1 MSAEVER
8 AQRKRAAS
16 LDAYDLYLRALPNVY
31 AMTREGNEAAL
42 TLLAQALAIDPDYAV
57 AAGLASLC
65 CTLRVLQ
72 DWPTNPAEKQNGIEL
87 GNRAIAKGPNDP
99 DALATG
105 GYAIA
110 FLGDDPRAGLAA
122 IDRAIT
128 LNPNSALALTLAGW
142 ARAVLGEAAMAIA
155 MFERSMRLSPR
166 DPRAFITYTGLS
178 CAHLLQ
184 ERFEGAVLWAR
195 RALDEAPNY
204 VGPLR
209 FQAAALG
216 HLGRIDEAHAVTARL
231 RALAPNETITSFAA
245 WTQFRCS
252 GLLPMILEGLRRAGL
267 PE

>member
-1 MSAEVER
+1 HHRAKRRRRHQPAADVGQVER

-42 TLLAQALAIDPDYAV
+42 TLLAQALAIGPDYAV

-87 GNRAIAKGPNDP
+87 GHLAIAKGPNDP

-122 IDRAIT
+122 IERAIT

-142 ARAVLGEAAMAIA
+142 LRAVL
-155 MFERSMRLSPR
+155 
-166 DPRAFITYTGLS
+166 
-178 CAHLLQ
+178 
-184 ERFEGAVLWAR
+184 
-195 RALDEAPNY
+195 
-204 VGPLR
+204 
-209 FQAAALG
+209 
-216 HLGRIDEAHAVTARL
+216 
-231 RALAPNETITSFAA
+231 
-245 WTQFRCS
+245 
-252 GLLPMILEGLRRAGL
+252 
-267 PE
+267 

>member
-1 MSAEVER
+1 VLTDIFDLQDTIARSVVGAIGPRLMSAEVER
-8 AQRKRAAS
+8 AQRKRSAS

-31 AMTREGNEAAL
+31 AMTRGGNEAAL

-72 DWPTNPAEKQNGIEL
+72 NWPTNPAEKQNGIEL
-87 GNRAIAKGPNDP
+87 GRRAVAKGPNDP

-122 IDRAIT
+122 IERAIT

-142 ARAVLGEAAMAIA
+142 ARAVFGEAAMAIT

-166 DPRAFITYTGLS
+166 DPRVFIAYTGLS

-184 ERFEGAVLWAR
+184 ERFEDAVLWAR

-204 VGPLR
+204 IGPLR
-209 FQAAALG
+209 FQAAG
-216 HLGRIDEAHAVTARL
+216 ARPS
-231 RALAPNETITSFAA
+231 RPH
-245 WTQFRCS
+245 
-252 GLLPMILEGLRRAGL
+252 
-267 PE
+267 